1 MANLN
6 GIPAGDIIRARVVG
20 MITNI
25 TLGNFKCFR
34 HVSID
39 PKLVTVLIGPNGT
52 GKSGVLQALMLLKQS
67 RDDVRSLK
75 LQGDLVWFA
84 PEAFRLQG
92 SDTALEVVE
101 LSLSGNWIIES
112 ETIES
117 GVDFWIDLNYR
128 SDTELTAKRGS
139 TTFTI
144 DGQELE
150 LHFEDRGP
158 PPSIETPI
166 GGIIYD
172 GSYGINDFVI
182 RHSSRAT
189 QDAKVTWSQ
198 ISSAP
203 SNALANLKMVPATR
217 ALARGIYGL
226 GPELPDDVSSVDG
239 LGRQEE
245 DTATMLAYSRPV
257 VEKVSC
263 LIKRVTGV
271 GFRMDTVPPVSAKPV
286 SESPAGE
293 FSLVAEGFG
302 TNTLVQLLFE
312 VVRAVP
318 GATVLIEEPE
328 VHLHPR
334 AQADLASVLAEEA
347 KADNK
352 QIIMT
357 THSEHV
363 AGRLLTLVAEGKLSP
378 DEVAIYSFEKD
389 EDGVCSAQ
397 EIEVTEHGQVVGGLK
412 SFFETD
418 LDEMRRLVDALRARA

>member
-1 MANLN
+1 
-6 GIPAGDIIRARVVG
+6 

-34 HVSID
+34 QVSID

-52 GKSGVLQALMLLKQS
+52 GKSAVLQVLMLLKQS
-67 RDDVRSLK
+67 RDDLRSLK

-84 PEAFRLQG
+84 PESFVFQSPDA
-92 SDTALEVVE
+92 APEAVEV
-101 LSLSGNWIIES
+101 SLSGNWIIES
-112 ETIES
+112 ETIETR
-117 GVDFWIDLNYR
+117 VDFWIDLNYQ
-128 SDTELTAKRGS
+128 SEAQLTAKRGS
-139 TTFTI
+139 TAFKI
-144 DGQELE
+144 AGQELQ
-150 LHFEDRGP
+150 LHFDDRSP
-158 PPSIETPI
+158 LPSIETPI
-166 GGIIYD
+166 GGIVYH
-172 GSYGINDFVI
+172 GGYGINDFVI
-182 RHSSRAT
+182 RHSPGAIQGANT
-189 QDAKVTWSQ
+189 TWSQ

-203 SNALANLKMVPATR
+203 GNALANLKIVPAAR
-217 ALARGIYGL
+217 ALARGIYRL
-226 GPELPDDVSSVDG
+226 GSEPSEDISSADG

-245 DTATMLAYSRPV
+245 EAATTLAYSRRD
-257 VEKVSC
+257 VEKVSH
-263 LIKRVTGV
+263 LMKRVTGV
-271 GFRMDTVPPVSAKPV
+271 GFRTELIPSQSIKPL
-286 SESPAGE
+286 SESPAGD

-328 VHLHPR
+328 VHLHPK

-347 KADNK
+347 KADSK

-363 AGRLLTLVAEGKLSP
+363 AGRLLTLVAEGTLSP
-378 DEVAIYSFEKD
+378 EEVAIYSFEKD

-418 LDEMRRLVDALRARA
+418 LDEMRRFVDALRARA